1 MTDDLKARM
10 FAHAVA
16 LVISLHNKDNDGI
29 VEANNELRHVAK
41 LSKAD
46 RDQLIDDVRAVTDIS
61 GRWGVTLAV
70 ATPDDWMTFTGNN
83 PDDGVA
89 AHAGKPDEPDFPT
102 IHDDDVIQ
110 GAIKTLRYAY
120 ELGPED
126 TLGQMTYDLIEWAC
140 DGVGRTIRD
149 DASLADA
156 LMSVAKTLDRCSP
169 SQGRGPERTTTTT
182 DLRERLVY
190 WAEDIDKVLDGDNV
204 TVGSLGELVH
214 QALEM
219 RAEVIGCDL
228 KANIDAFAQY
238 TLAAALR

>member
-1 MTDDLKARM
+1 MTFDPKKLADEYNRARL
-10 FAHAVA
+10 FFNAVKLNIGSRSKNADAANEA
-16 LVISLHNKDNDGI
+16 LLAILESLHKLSVEDQIQLSRD
-29 VEANNELRHVAK
+29 VEAFLPIMQRWNVRLLNM
-41 LSKAD
+41 AD
-46 RDQLIDDVRAVTDIS
+46 AVPLEVFEHI
-61 GRWGVTLAV
+61 R
-70 ATPDDWMTFTGNN
+70 
-83 PDDGVA
+83 
-89 AHAGKPDEPDFPT
+89 EPDFPT

-140 DGVGRTIRD
+140 AGVGRTIRD